1 MKKIMLFLSLA
12 AFVSIVSCE
21 KPAAGYDDD
30 ETRMP
35 NDSIPAGLAS
45 NELNVAF
52 IADTISVPLNGDR
65 VIVAIEGQNEWLT
78 AEYSQDSGLSVAVT
92 ETPVY
97 SLPTDFHESFPR
109 EASLAIAFD
118 DGTRDTLTVR
128 QKPYP
133 LVDTLIVN
141 TQKFVD
147 TTPYNWWLEFDMT
160 LGENTSD
167 ILFCAMDFYY
177 VQADLGFDLIDDW
190 KELSEVVTDLI
201 LSGGNEMIS
210 VYTYDDYRAAK
221 ESTGE
226 FWIPASNGQSIQS
239 IFFYIPVDDEGNKGS
254 VISVRWYLTA

>member
-21 KPAAGYDDD
+21 KPVIGYDDD

-45 NELNVAF
+45 NELDVAF

-128 QKPYP
+128 QEPYP

-147 TTPYNWWLEFDMT
+147 TAPYNWWLEFDMT

-239 IFFYIPVDDEGNKGS
+239 IFFYIPVDNEGNMGS